1 MVIQHQSITLI
12 LFHSINKRW
21 QITLIKIKFS
31 FVETIFYQL
40 TPNFPNKVHINSE
53 DKMKRHSLSFKIL
66 SKGSTRTQKKLRM
79 LVNLYGSF
87 KNIQKMSINSL
98 MPISLLSQ
106 IQYSTRTRQI
116 RNNFNFWLQYKKFVR
131 TVVKNYAHVLENKY
145 TIPKMSKMKTIWIKQ
160 TKKSGDLVFVPFL

>member
-1 MVIQHQSITLI
+1 
-12 LFHSINKRW
+12 
-21 QITLIKIKFS
+21 
-31 FVETIFYQL
+31 
-40 TPNFPNKVHINSE
+40 
-53 DKMKRHSLSFKIL
+53 MKRHSLSFKIL

-98 MPISLLSQ
+98 MLISLLSQ
-106 IQYSTRTRQI
+106 IQYSTKTRQI
-116 RNNFNFWLQYKKFVR
+116 RNNFNFWLQYRKFVR